1 MSKYAKK
8 LTRWE
13 PNSEGDLIHV
23 GSGDPAW
30 RTVATAANYFPLN
43 AEAVARLMN
52 HAFKLGMDAK
62 AAEVKAT
69 LGLGSE

>member
-1 MSKYAKK
+1 MQYMKK

-13 PNSEGDLIHV
+13 PNSEGDLVCV

-30 RTVATAANYFPLN
+30 RTIAMAAHYFPLN
-43 AEAVARLMN
+43 AESVARMMN

-62 AAEVKAT
+62 AAEIKAT
-69 LGLGSE
+69 LGLGDA